1 MSQYYRSLI
10 QNPGLL
16 DTYTGAT
23 VAFSVRKLSSTYSGF
38 CMKVRRSGDDSE
50 LDIGFS
56 GGLIDSNTLLTFI
69 GENFTTF
76 SEDLTQTTWIKSFTS
91 ISGNTILAP
100 DGNMT
105 GDKVLETATTN
116 VHSIAKGTG
125 TITTGVTYNISV
137 YIKAGERTKCLFLSQ
152 VSGLLRQATIDLITG
167 VISSSTFDIPLTIS
181 QVGSTGWWRV
191 SAEIV
196 AGTTNPGNNGMVV
209 RLLNDAGSQNYLGD
223 ITKGLYVWGA
233 QFTISSSVKPYYK
246 TVADFA
252 GKGFIR
258 TWYDQS
264 GNNNHAFNITP
275 SSQPQIGIS
284 SSVLPVSIVTDP
296 TTGKISTNWTVGS
309 RVLSLTTSFLP
320 SQKII
325 QTMVFNR
332 TSGSQ
337 YSIGLGNSV
346 TASVLLYWDP
356 TGNLQS
362 RWNGTTITHVS
373 GDTGSTG
380 SFLVT
385 TLRDGSNSV
394 KMWRNNSPLTSGS
407 NSSLAGAYTFLG
419 KYTSPQHQGYMGE
432 VVVWKQDYESVRS
445 GIEQNINSYFNAY

>member
-1 MSQYYRSLI
+1 MSQYYRTLI
-10 QNPGLL
+10 QNAGLL
-16 DTYTGAT
+16 DIYTGAT
-23 VAFSVRKLSSTYSGF
+23 VAFSVRKLSNTYSGF

-56 GGLIDSNTLLTFI
+56 GGLIDSTALLTFI

-76 SEDLTQTTWIKSFTS
+76 SEDLTQTTWVKSFTT
-91 ISGNTILAP
+91 ISGNTIVAP
-100 DGNMT
+100 DGNTT
-105 GDKVLETATTN
+105 GDKVLETATNSTHQITKN
-116 VHSIAKGTG
+116 TG
-125 TITTGVTYNISV
+125 SLTTGVTYNISV
-137 YIKAGERTKCLFLSQ
+137 YIKAGERTKCLFLSS
-152 VSGLLRQATIDLITG
+152 VSGLSRQATIDLTTG
-167 VISSSTFDIPLTIS
+167 VISGSTFDIPLTIS

-196 AGTTNPGNNGMVV
+196 AGTTSSSMIV
-209 RLLNDAGSQNYLGD
+209 RLLNDVGAQTYLGD
-223 ITKGLYVWGA
+223 VTKGIYVWGA
-233 QFTISSSVKPYYK
+233 QFTISSSVKSYYK

-264 GNNNHAFNITP
+264 GNINHAFNSTP
-275 SSQPQIGIS
+275 SSQPQIALS
-284 SSVLPVSIVTDP
+284 SSVVLPTIVTDP
-296 TTGKISTNWTVGS
+296 TTGKISTNWTLGGRS
-309 RVLSLTTSFLP
+309 LSLTTSFFP

-346 TASVLLYWDP
+346 TASVLLFW
-356 TGNLQS
+356 GNDGTLIS
-362 RWNGTTITHVS
+362 RWNNGAITHVS

-380 SFLVT
+380 SFLIT

-407 NSSLAGAYTFLG
+407 NSSLAGAYAVLG
-419 KYTSPQHQGYMGE
+419 KYTSPQHVGYMGE

>member
-1 MSQYYRSLI
+1 MSQYYRTLI
-10 QNPGLL
+10 QGGGLL
-16 DTYTGAT
+16 DTYPNAT
-23 VAFSVRKLSSTYSGF
+23 VAFSVRKLKSNYSGY

-56 GGLIDSNTLLTFI
+56 GGLIDSSALLTFI
-69 GENFTTF
+69 GENFTTY
-76 SEDLTQTTWIKSFTS
+76 SENLTQATWIKLSTT
-91 ISGNTILAP
+91 ISGDTIIAP
-100 DGNMT
+100 DGNTT
-105 GDKVLETATTN
+105 GDKVLETATNSTHQITKN
-116 VHSIAKGTG
+116 TG
-125 TITTGVTYNISV
+125 LLTTGVTYNISV
-137 YIKAGERTKCLFLSQ
+137 YIKAGERTKCLFLSS
-152 VSGLLRQATIDLITG
+152 VSGLSRQATIDLTTG
-167 VISSSTFDIPLTIS
+167 VISGSTFDIPLTIS

-196 AGTTNPGNNGMVV
+196 AGTTSSSMIV
-209 RLLNDAGSQNYLGD
+209 RLLNDVGAQTYLGD
-223 ITKGLYVWGA
+223 VTKGIYVWGA
-233 QFTISSSVKPYYK
+233 QFTISSSVKSYYK

-264 GNNNHAFNITP
+264 GNINHAFNSTP
-275 SSQPQIGIS
+275 SSQPQIALS
-284 SSVLPVSIVTDP
+284 SSVVLPTIVTDP
-296 TTGKISTNWTVGS
+296 TTGKISTNWTLGGRS
-309 RVLSLTTSFLP
+309 LSLTTSFFP

-337 YSIGLGNSV
+337 NSIGLGNSV
-346 TASVLLYWDP
+346 TASVLLFW
-356 TGNLQS
+356 GNDGTLIS
-362 RWNGTTITHVS
+362 RWNGAAITHVS

-380 SFLVT
+380 SFLIT

-407 NSSLAGAYTFLG
+407 NSSLAGAYAVLG
-419 KYTSPQHQGYMGE
+419 KYTSPQHVGYMGE

>member
-1 MSQYYRSLI
+1 MSQYYRTLI
-10 QNPGLL
+10 QNAGLL
-16 DTYTGAT
+16 DIYTGAT
-23 VAFSVRKLSSTYSGF
+23 VAFSVRKLSNTYSGF

-56 GGLIDSNTLLTFI
+56 GGLIDSTALLTFI
-69 GENFTTF
+69 GENFTTY
-76 SEDLTQTTWIKSFTS
+76 SEDLTQTTWVKSFTT
-91 ISGNTILAP
+91 ISGNTIVAP
-100 DGNMT
+100 DGNTT
-105 GDKVLETATTN
+105 GDKVLETATNSTHQITKN
-116 VHSIAKGTG
+116 TG
-125 TITTGVTYNISV
+125 SLTTGVTYNISV
-137 YIKAGERTKCLFLSQ
+137 YIKAGERTKCLFLSS
-152 VSGLLRQATIDLITG
+152 VSGLSRQATIDLTTG
-167 VISSSTFDIPLTIS
+167 VISGSTFDIPLTIS
-181 QVGSTGWWRV
+181 LVGSTGWWRV

-196 AGTTNPGNNGMVV
+196 AGTTSSSMIV
-209 RLLNDAGSQNYLGD
+209 RLLNDVGAQTYLGD
-223 ITKGLYVWGA
+223 VTKGIYVWGA
-233 QFTISSSVKPYYK
+233 QFTISSSVKSYYK

-264 GNNNHAFNITP
+264 GNINHAFNSTP
-275 SSQPQIGIS
+275 SSQPQIALS
-284 SSVLPVSIVTDP
+284 SSVVLPTIVTDP
-296 TTGKISTNWTVGS
+296 TTGKISTNWTLGGRS
-309 RVLSLTTSFLP
+309 LSLTTSFFP

-346 TASVLLYWDP
+346 TASVLLFW
-356 TGNLQS
+356 GNDGTLIS
-362 RWNGTTITHVS
+362 RWNNGAITHVS

-380 SFLVT
+380 SFLIT

-407 NSSLAGAYTFLG
+407 NSSLAGAYAVLG
-419 KYTSPQHQGYMGE
+419 KYTSPQHVGYMGE